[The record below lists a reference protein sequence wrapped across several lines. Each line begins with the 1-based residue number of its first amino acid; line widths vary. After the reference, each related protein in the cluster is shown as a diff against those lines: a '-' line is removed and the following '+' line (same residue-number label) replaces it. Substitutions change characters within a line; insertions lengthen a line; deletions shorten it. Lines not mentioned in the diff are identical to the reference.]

1 MDDLSNISQILSLFF
16 QQLETK
22 KIVSKESHYWLL
34 QTERKHV
41 EKSPD
46 SGVTV
51 NPMRTQDMLECKGEN
66 VGTQET

>member
-1 MDDLSNISQILSLFF
+1 MKLVLEVGHQWRMSL
-16 QQLETK
+16 QLETK